1 MSHAINL
8 CFREFRVETEIH
20 LCLRY
25 AEHPG
30 SHEGPIIEKLPS
42 GTITAIQWDCGC
54 AWDTDAGL
62 FICETHQEDPEA

>member
-1 MSHAINL
+1 MKIPT
-8 CFREFRVETEIH
+8 F
-20 LCLRY
+20 
-25 AEHPG
+25 
-30 SHEGPIIEKLPS
+30 IEKLPS